1 MCFEIFFHSKMNF
14 NIILVLL
21 ILFSNSI
28 CEDKQDTESDE
39 IFVPTKEWKVIKAG
53 QKVPSGLHYRI
64 NLSTG
69 KKEAKINEDDESDT
83 NKKGISVI
91 KEDET
96 LYSALKDVDKKNPEN
111 DMPKKFR
118 TLDEIK
124 KDLGD
129 IEITPKSDVEILQ
142 DLFAKF
148 QEEDKKKQPNT
159 KEILKILKDLIYL
172 SHQID
177 NGNEFVRMDGF
188 KKIVYKKLN
197 STNLAVKQEALK
209 LFSTLAQN
217 SPKVKVHILETGG
230 ITILLRLLNLDDNP
244 HIKNSAVTALS
255 CTLRTFPYAQNRFIE
270 AGGLTIFSSLFK
282 SGSVKLKL
290 KLVTLL
296 NDFIIE
302 RQKDVSNFE
311 NHELVDIEEKLYEL
325 GWCNSLNNLLTD
337 LIQIDIY
344 DYDSIEKCLLSMKG
358 MVKKCSNSY
367 NKALFNQL
375 ESSYS
380 HLKDEDTEDYFQYII
395 NDLIG
400 VLLYENNN
408 NKTKVAKEEL

>member
-311 NHELVDIEEKLYEL
+311 NHELVDIEEK
-325 GWCNSLNNLLTD
+325 
-337 LIQIDIY
+337 
-344 DYDSIEKCLLSMKG
+344 
-358 MVKKCSNSY
+358 
-367 NKALFNQL
+367 
-375 ESSYS
+375 
-380 HLKDEDTEDYFQYII
+380 II
-395 NDLIG
+395 RS
-400 VLLYENNN
+400 
-408 NKTKVAKEEL
+408 

>member
-1 MCFEIFFHSKMNF
+1 M
-14 NIILVLL
+14 
-21 ILFSNSI
+21 
-28 CEDKQDTESDE
+28 
-39 IFVPTKEWKVIKAG
+39 
-53 QKVPSGLHYRI
+53 
-64 NLSTG
+64 STG

-230 ITILLRLLNLDDNP
+230 ITMLLRLLNLDDNP